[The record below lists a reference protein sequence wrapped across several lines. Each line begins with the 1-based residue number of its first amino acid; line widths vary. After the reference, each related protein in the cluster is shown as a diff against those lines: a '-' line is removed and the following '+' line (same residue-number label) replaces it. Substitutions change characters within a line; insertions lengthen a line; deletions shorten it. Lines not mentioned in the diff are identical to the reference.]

1 MGTKLA
7 WTPGDEKLL
16 QSLLEQK
23 AEFYRAKTE
32 PVRDLFVNAP
42 WLPQGSRTTDEIIE
56 WAIVHA
62 DTLRDALLPF
72 DSGVRPA
79 KDSASSN

>member
-7 WTPGDEKLL
+7 WTPADEKLL
-16 QSLLEQK
+16 QSLTEQK
-23 AEFYRAKTE
+23 AEFYRVKTE

-42 WLPQGSRTTDEIIE
+42 WLRQGSSKTDEIIE
-56 WAIVHA
+56 WAIAHA
-62 DTLRDALLPF
+62 DSLRDALLPF
-72 DSGVRPA
+72 DSGVRPS